1 MMAAANESLV
11 ERHGATLLEVAA
23 TAIDYGLRQGREMPV
38 DAAAYPP
45 DLRTPGAAFVTLTIA
60 GRLRGCIGS
69 LEPFRPLVEDVAG
82 NAHAAAF
89 RDSRFDPV
97 IADERPQLDYSVSV
111 LAEPEELHFAGE
123 PELLAQLHA
132 GRDGL
137 IIRSRGRRALFLPQV
152 WETLPEP
159 EAFLYH
165 LKAKAGLDAG
175 RPADLDAWRFTVES
189 VSSAGSSG

>member
-1 MMAAANESLV
+1 MTAANGSRV
-11 ERHGATLLEVAA
+11 ARHGAALLDVAA
-23 TAIDYGLRQGREMPV
+23 AAIAYGLREGREMPV
-38 DAAAYPP
+38 DTAEYPP
-45 DLRTPGAAFVTLTIA
+45 DLHAPGAAFITLTIA

-97 IADERPQLDYSVSV
+97 TADEQPQLDYSVSV

-123 PELLAQLHA
+123 PELLAQLRV

-165 LKAKAGLDAG
+165 LKAKAGLDAE
-175 RPADLDAWRFTVES
+175 RPVELDAWRFTVES
-189 VSSAGSSG
+189 VSSA